1 MAISSSLP
9 PSTPAD
15 PSPSNTD
22 PSTIRWTKH
31 PETSNFQPLNQ
42 PFLQAIVRKNFS
54 LLLALRYLN
63 PLRTH
68 VSVITLISLA
78 GVAIGVM
85 VLVVVLSVFGGFE
98 QLVKER
104 VLSYTPHINV
114 ERMALW
120 PDPEEYPDYN
130 AEQEWRAVEQSLT
143 SLDGVESAYAL
154 VNDFVLLDRSGAVAP
169 ASMQA
174 IDTANDTQ
182 LKSLQNLIQPGQG
195 SADMGLGENA
205 VISSLTAEKFG
216 IVVGETI
223 QIHTN
228 RNLKQI
234 RPVLDRI
241 DSPPFSESH
250 AEALQQIKDDLKR
263 LVTAQKD
270 KESVAI
276 ADLQDIYYTQI
287 TPLLDLNI
295 RNAEK
300 EIIDAVLGH
309 LAEGERSTPKPDDSG
324 VYTFPSGHIATTISM
339 LDSLGKVDTKEE
351 DINDIKHMK
360 TVVLPKDLT
369 VIGIYQATRHAYS
382 PDVFVPLPVGQDL
395 TGLGDGVRGIALRL
409 DDPYKAMQVLT
420 KSILPN
426 MPADG
431 AWQARTWMED
441 HQQQF
446 SLIKTQ
452 RQLLSFCLSFIML
465 VSAFSI
471 MAVMF
476 TVTIQKKREIGVM
489 KALGAAPA
497 QLVRV
502 FLYQGIIIGLFGGL
516 IGLGLGYLVIK
527 NRQAVLDLFA
537 SWGFDPFPSEF
548 NGFDGLPAIMRP
560 EEFISVFVFAFVM
573 CVIATY
579 VPAIAASRSDA
590 AKSLRNM

>member
-1 MAISSSLP
+1 MPLFVGQTTKKQAIFCPPNNPLP
-9 PSTPAD
+9 
-15 PSPSNTD
+15 
-22 PSTIRWTKH
+22 R
-31 PETSNFQPLNQ
+31 
-42 PFLQAIVRKNFS
+42 AIVRKNFS

-98 QLVKER
+98 QLVKDR

-114 ERMALW
+114 ERVAPW
-120 PDPEEYPDYN
+120 PDPGEAPDYN
-130 AEQEWRAVEQSLT
+130 AEEEWRSVEKSMA

-154 VNDFVLLDRSGAVAP
+154 VNDWVLLDRSGAVAP

-174 IDTANDTQ
+174 IDTTNESQ
-182 LKSLQNLIQPGQG
+182 LQSLQKLIKPGDG
-195 SADMGLGENA
+195 SADMGLGELA
-205 VISSLTAEKFG
+205 VISSLTAERFG
-216 IVVGETI
+216 ITVGEII

-234 RPVLDRI
+234 QPVLERI
-241 DSPPFSESH
+241 GEPPFHETN
-250 AEALQQIKDDLKR
+250 ADILTQIKADMQSCATAHGAKETVPISELQNLYYNQLK
-263 LVTAQKD
+263 
-270 KESVAI
+270 
-276 ADLQDIYYTQI
+276 
-287 TPLLDLNI
+287 PLMDYNI

-300 EIIDAVLGH
+300 EIIEDVLIH
-309 LAEGERSTPKPDDSG
+309 LEQGERSTPAPDNSG
-324 VYTFPSGHIATTISM
+324 VYTFDAGHMAKAIEK
-339 LDSLGKVDTKEE
+339 LDALQHTDSKES
-351 DINDIKHMK
+351 DIQDIKHMK

-369 VIGIYQATRHAYS
+369 VIGIYQATRHAAS

-395 TGLGDGVRGIALRL
+395 TGLGAGVRGIALRL
-409 DDPYKAMQVLT
+409 NDPYKAAEVLN

-426 MPADG
+426 IPDDG
-431 AWQARTWMED
+431 AWDARTWMQD

-452 RQLLSFCLSFIML
+452 RHLLSISLSFIML

-489 KALGAAPA
+489 KALGATPF

-502 FLYQGIIIGLFGGL
+502 FLYQGVIIGLIGGL
-516 IGLGLGYLVIK
+516 IGLGLGYLAIIK
-527 NRQAVLDLFA
+527 RQAILDMFA
-537 SWGFDPFPSEF
+537 SWGFDPFPAEF
-548 NGFDGLPAIMRP
+548 NGFEELPAIINP
-560 EEFISVFVFAFVM
+560 TEFLVVFLAAFAM
-573 CVIATY
+573 CVVATL
-579 VPAIAASRSDA
+579 VPAFAASRSDA